1 MVRGVVEV
9 QGYEG
14 RGDVAGL
21 TSDRRT
27 RTVCGVSWTVIVS
40 TAGGV
45 VTTLLGVVV
54 GGLLGRRSQDR
65 HWLKDTKASAYR
77 ALLREYTRAEFD
89 VRRAYLGV
97 LEATEVDW
105 ARWGAAVTE
114 LSLVADDEV
123 VAAAQGIS
131 DILVQMDRYV
141 HSGQR
146 DEDQWQRLQHALV
159 DAQMAF
165 VNTARRS
172 LSRSQPVLTVR
183 VGGPLIIEPDLSGDR
198 SQ

>member
-1 MVRGVVEV
+1 M
-9 QGYEG
+9 
-14 RGDVAGL
+14 
-21 TSDRRT
+21 
-27 RTVCGVSWTVIVS
+27 CGVSWTVIAS

-45 VTTLLGVVV
+45 VTTLLSVMV
-54 GGLLGRRSQDR
+54 GGLLARRSQDR
-65 HWLKDTKASAYR
+65 HWLKDTKASVYR
-77 ALLREYTRAEFD
+77 ALLREYTRVEFD

-97 LEATEVDW
+97 LEATDVDW

-123 VAAAQGIS
+123 VATAQGIS
-131 DILVQMDRYV
+131 DILVQMDGYV

-146 DEDQWQRLQHALV
+146 DEDQWQRLQNALV

-172 LSRSQPVLTVR
+172 LSRAQPVLTRR
-183 VGGPLIIEPDLSGDR
+183 VGGPLIMEPDR
-198 SQ
+198 SRDSAQ